1 MVSKVTVI
9 LFFASLAF
17 LQTNGCVTKE
27 LIEDFLYLD
36 TDKNGVITHEEHEKI
51 CKKVLQASNE
61 DCTDLFESLD
71 LNADGQ
77 ATCQGK

>member
-1 MVSKVTVI
+1 MFSKVTVI

-27 LIEDFLYLD
+27 LIQDFLSLD
-36 TDKNGVITHEEHEKI
+36 LDKNGVITPEEHEGV
-51 CKKVLQASNE
+51 CKAQRTNDE

-71 LNADGQ
+71 LNGDGQ

>member
-27 LIEDFLYLD
+27 LIQDFLSLD
-36 TDKNGVITHEEHEKI
+36 LDKKGVITPKEHKDVCE
-51 CKKVLQASNE
+51 AHTDE

-71 LNADGQ
+71 LNGDGQ

>member
-1 MVSKVTVI
+1 MILKVTII
-9 LFFASLAF
+9 LFFAASIAF

-27 LIEDFLYLD
+27 LIQDFLSLD
-36 TDKNGVITHEEHEKI
+36 LDKNGVITPEEHEDV
-51 CKKVLQASNE
+51 CEEHTDE

>member
-9 LFFASLAF
+9 LFFASLAII
-17 LQTNGCVTKE
+17 QTNGCVTIE
-27 LIEDFLYLD
+27 LIQDFLSLD
-36 TDKNGVITHEEHEKI
+36 LDKNGVITPEEHEDV
-51 CKKVLQASNE
+51 CKAQRTNDE